1 MIEFKNL
8 DSIGLTDSTKLMVY
22 FISSIIDDVAI
33 DELAM
38 TNVLKDI
45 KANNA
50 KSLAET
56 IE

>member
-1 MIEFKNL
+1 MI
-8 DSIGLTDSTKLMVY
+8 Y

-38 TNVLKDI
+38 TNVIKDI

-56 IE
+56 IEAKGGKEKNF